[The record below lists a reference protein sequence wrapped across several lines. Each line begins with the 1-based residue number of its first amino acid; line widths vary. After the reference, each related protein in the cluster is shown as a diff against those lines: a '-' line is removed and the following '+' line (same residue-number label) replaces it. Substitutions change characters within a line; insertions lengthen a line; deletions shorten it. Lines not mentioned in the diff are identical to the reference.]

1 MKKVIVITG
10 GSDGLGKSLAK
21 ELMQENDVI
30 ILSTNEEKMKNIGCP
45 YYVCDIR
52 NFEIVQSVIDKIL
65 KDYGHIDVLVNNAG
79 LWTYGELVDNDN
91 KLIEEIIQVNLLGLI
106 NCTKAVVPSM
116 KERKDGLIIQINS
129 QSGISA
135 KEERTI
141 YNASKWGV
149 TGFSKSLQLELMKY
163 GIRVTDVRPGRM
175 KTSLFIKNGIKK
187 EPSGLDLEQVIRTI
201 QFVIETTKDVLIPEI
216 GIISMKLVK

>member
-21 ELMQENDVI
+21 ELMSENDVI

-45 YYVCDIR
+45 YYACDIR

-79 LWTYGELVDNDN
+79 LWTYGELVDNDS

-106 NCTKAVVPSM
+106 N
-116 KERKDGLIIQINS
+116 
-129 QSGISA
+129 
-135 KEERTI
+135 
-141 YNASKWGV
+141 
-149 TGFSKSLQLELMKY
+149 
-163 GIRVTDVRPGRM
+163 
-175 KTSLFIKNGIKK
+175 
-187 EPSGLDLEQVIRTI
+187 
-201 QFVIETTKDVLIPEI
+201 
-216 GIISMKLVK
+216 